1 MRNAPSALISEA
13 EAEKIGV
20 SALVRQ
26 AAAGHDQVVLQND
39 MPVAAVVGISRL
51 EEIDRLEDDLL
62 DICLAS
68 ARMLTTSESRQ
79 SLEKVLEHFGYTRE
93 QLRETAD

>member
-1 MRNAPSALISEA
+1 
-13 EAEKIGV
+13 
-20 SALVRQ
+20 
-26 AAAGHDQVVLQND
+26 

-68 ARMLTTSESRQ
+68 ARILTTSESRQ